1 MTDTFP
7 LQVGRKDIVSDAG
20 QKSAFWGHKNRFFFL
35 PIFFKDV
42 DTDMT
47 CIPSSAGM
55 VDALQVNSAAIA
67 SLWISCFNFQLL
79 VFIGA

>member
-1 MTDTFP
+1 M
-7 LQVGRKDIVSDAG
+7 LGRNLHFEAIKSD
-20 QKSAFWGHKNRFFFL
+20 FFL

-42 DTDMT
+42 DPDMT
-47 CIPSSAGM
+47 WIPSSAGM

-79 VFIGA
+79 VFMGA